1 VATAGALWGPIV
13 GWESELRDTMMR
25 NAWELGSR
33 NADFIEVLDII
44 RTAEPV
50 STEAL
55 TERERVVLHYLPTLM
70 SNAEIAAEMVVS
82 VNTVKT
88 HLKSI
93 YRKLGVERRRDAL
106 LRARQ
111 VELL

>member
-1 VATAGALWGPIV
+1 
-13 GWESELRDTMMR
+13 
-25 NAWELGSR
+25 
-33 NADFIEVLDII
+33 
-44 RTAEPV
+44 
-50 STEAL
+50 
-55 TERERVVLHYLPTLM
+55 VVLHYLPTLM

-106 LRARQ
+106 LKARQ